1 MLGDFTSL
9 SLAGHRRKGA
19 SWLAAAVALQR
30 RQAEDLDHADVPIDW
45 LLREFGRRTGTVDAA
60 APVVFTSAIGVGD
73 ATLAGPGTGFPA
85 KVWGISQSPQVCLDN
100 QVTEESG
107 NLVVTWDAVEEL
119 FAEGVL
125 DAMFAAYE
133 RLLRYLV
140 AGDWDAP
147 LPDLLPASQY
157 ERRAA
162 AAREAALEPVVPR
175 PLHEAFFTHATATP
189 TAPLSSRRQG
199 RR

>member
-1 MLGDFTSL
+1 HLN
-9 SLAGHRRKGA
+9 
-19 SWLAAAVALQR
+19 
-30 RQAEDLDHADVPIDW
+30 VPIDW

-119 FAEGVL
+119 FPEGVL
-125 DAMFAAYE
+125 DAMFDAYG
-133 RLLRYLV
+133 RLLRYAV
-140 AGDWDAP
+140 AGDWDTP
-147 LPDLLPASQY
+147 LPDLLPAS
-157 ERRAA
+157 
-162 AAREAALEPVVPR
+162 
-175 PLHEAFFTHATATP
+175 HH
-189 TAPLSSRRQG
+189 
-199 RR
+199 